1 MATLHFDENTPETLP
16 TTDLDPD
23 QAPVPQV
30 PQGIDKRVVHDS
42 GYTEDGTVDLH
53 GKPVLRAKTGGWRAC
68 PFILA
73 QECCERLAYYGI
85 ATNMV
90 TYLRFQFH
98 QHPATA
104 ANNVTNWSGTCY
116 ITPLIGAFFAD
127 AYLGRFWTIVVFSII
142 YFLGMVLL
150 TLSASVPALKPPAG
164 QNATP
169 SSLQLGVFYLALYLV
184 ALGTGGIKPCVSS
197 FGADQFDENDAKEK
211 KRKTSF
217 FNWFYFSIN
226 IGALIAASALV
237 YIQEH
242 VGWDWG
248 FGVPAVAMG
257 IAICSFFIGSPRY
270 RHQKPGGSPLTRIA
284 QVIVA
289 TSRKLHLKVDPSHL
303 YELRDNESGIEGS
316 RKLKHTKGFRF
327 LDKAATPKGGE
338 ELVVSEGRKVN
349 AWRLTSVTQVE
360 EVKIILRLLPIW
372 ATGIVFATV
381 YSQMTTM
388 FVQQGAVMN
397 VSMGSHFQIPAAS
410 LSIFDTLSVLVCV
423 PIYDR
428 VLVPFVRR
436 RTGNVRGFT
445 QLQRIGIG
453 LFISVLSMV
462 AAAVVEIERLKM
474 AKREGLLG
482 NPGDVALP
490 VTGISIFWQIPQYFL
505 VGASEVFTFIGQ
517 LEFFYDQAPDAMRSL
532 MSALSLTTV
541 SLGNYLS
548 TVLVTIVTKVSSRD
562 GKVGWIPNNLNRGHL
577 DYFFWVL
584 AVLSVLNIIFFL
596 IVSRLYTYKRVQVM
610 DAPEGTHPTKRS
622 GYE

>member
-1 MATLHFDENTPETLP
+1 M
-16 TTDLDPD
+16 
-23 QAPVPQV
+23 
-30 PQGIDKRVVHDS
+30 
-42 GYTEDGTVDLH
+42 
-53 GKPVLRAKTGGWRAC
+53 
-68 PFILA
+68 
-73 QECCERLAYYGI
+73 
-85 ATNMV
+85 
-90 TYLRFQFH
+90 
-98 QHPATA
+98 
-104 ANNVTNWSGTCY
+104 
-116 ITPLIGAFFAD
+116 
-127 AYLGRFWTIVVFSII
+127 
-142 YFLGMVLL
+142 
-150 TLSASVPALKPPAG
+150 
-164 QNATP
+164 
-169 SSLQLGVFYLALYLV
+169 
-184 ALGTGGIKPCVSS
+184 
-197 FGADQFDENDAKEK
+197 
-211 KRKTSF
+211 
-217 FNWFYFSIN
+217 
-226 IGALIAASALV
+226 
-237 YIQEH
+237 
-242 VGWDWG
+242 
-248 FGVPAVAMG
+248 
-257 IAICSFFIGSPRY
+257 
-270 RHQKPGGSPLTRIA
+270 
-284 QVIVA
+284 
-289 TSRKLHLKVDPSHL
+289 
-303 YELRDNESGIEGS
+303 
-316 RKLKHTKGFRF
+316 
-327 LDKAATPKGGE
+327 DKAATPKGGE

-445 QLQRIGIG
+445 QLQRMGIG

-482 NPGDVALP
+482 NPGDEALP

-548 TVLVTIVTKVSSRD
+548 TVLVTIVTKVSSRH

-596 IVSRLYTYKRVQVM
+596 IVARLYTYKRVQVM